1 MKTAACITGA
11 IIAFSSSSLG
21 QPNGLQNTTNSVS
34 GPETEG
40 FRLTIVPSNTVV
52 QLEEKVFAT
61 ISLKNVSTNIGR
73 FPFYDGYSNY
83 RFDLKDAHGQKVA
96 PTKIG
101 LMLLEAGAK
110 YHTGFQQLQPGQTY
124 DMPAWLS
131 EIFHMTNA
139 GDYTLSV
146 SREVYKQQE
155 SVERVWVPAG
165 PLRFTITEPENGNAP
180 GGTPTN
186 APPDDAMQEN

>member
-1 MKTAACITGA
+1 MKVA
-11 IIAFSSSSLG
+11 IFISGVIAVLSHVLLG
-21 QPNGLQNTTNSVS
+21 QPSGLTPTSNSVS
-34 GPETEG
+34 GPVTEG
-40 FRLTIVPSNTVV
+40 FRLSIVLSNTVV
-52 QLEEKVFAT
+52 QLGEKVFAT

-180 GGTPTN
+180 GGTPTKDCQ
-186 APPDDAMQEN
+186 AW